1 LETPQW
7 NLQIITLNGTT
18 TNLAYED
25 LLALAKITV
34 TSGLYCYG
42 NIVASGDWE
51 GARLSDILNQAGVD
65 PSVLSIDFRA
75 KDGYSVSMPINMATR
90 QDIIVAY
97 ELNGSPLPET
107 LRLVVPGANGNSW
120 ISMITSISMSD
131 SPLDASISTPVSLPS
146 YVPNQTS
153 STTPTEQPLQQNQ
166 PQTQLQTPTNTSNK
180 NPATD
185 PTMPPANL
193 TSPPSEQKVAG
204 QYGSIQS
211 VGVVYVLVISAVV
224 GLVVFS
230 VVFRRRKLRT

>member
-1 LETPQW
+1 LETTQW

-18 TNLAYED
+18 TNLTYED
-25 LLALAKITV
+25 LLALPQITV

-42 NIVASGDWE
+42 NIVASGDWQ

-65 PSVLSIDFRA
+65 QSVLSIDFRA
-75 KDGYSVSMPINMATR
+75 NDGYSVSMPINMAMR

-131 SPLDASISTPVSLPS
+131 SPLDESISIPVSIPA

-153 STTPTEQPLQQNQ
+153 STTPTLQPSQQNQ
-166 PQTQLQTPTNTSNK
+166 PQTQLQPPTNTSNK
-180 NPATD
+180 NPATE
-185 PTMPPANL
+185 PTVPPTNV
-193 TSPPSEQKVAG
+193 TQPPSGQKVAG
-204 QYGSIQS
+204 LQGSIPS
-211 VGVVYVLVISAVV
+211 VGVVYVLAISAVV
-224 GLVVFS
+224 GLVVLS
-230 VVFRRRKLRT
+230 AVFWHRKLRA